1 MRKSIAALTIGLFAA
16 AASAPAIAQDKAD
29 NELNESTQIMQE
41 LTGPQATAGIPD
53 AVLKDAKC
61 IAVIPKMLKA
71 GFVVGGQHG
80 SGVATCRMANG
91 HWSPPA
97 PFSLSGAS
105 FGAQIGGE
113 EMGYVMMVMN
123 QNGLQAL
130 ESGHFKVGAGVDAA
144 AGPVGRTAD
153 ASGGWKASILSYS
166 RSKGAYA
173 GATLQGAELNQDH
186 KATDQLYGQMVPF
199 TSILDGQVHMPDQG
213 PAREFVHTI
222 NKSVERASNQ

>member
-16 AASAPAIAQDKAD
+16 AASAPAIAQNKAD

-53 AVLKDAKC
+53 AVLKDARC

-80 SGVATCRMANG
+80 SGVATCRLADD

-97 PFSLSGAS
+97 PFSMSGAS

-113 EMGYVMMVMN
+113 EMGYVMMIMN
-123 QNGLQAL
+123 QNGMQAL

-186 KATDQLYGQMVPF
+186 KATDQLYGKMVPF
-199 TSILDGQVHMPDQG
+199 TSILDGQVQMPEQG
-213 PAREFVHTI
+213 PAREFVRTI
-222 NKSVERASNQ
+222 NKSVEHAANQ